1 MAEINVW
8 EVLRKPRITEKGT
21 TLAEDNKYVFDVHPE
36 ANKLQIKE
44 AVERA
49 WPNVKV
55 RKVNTM
61 TVPGKTRRW
70 RRHVAQLPDW
80 KKAVV
85 TLEPGQR
92 IEFFES

>member
-8 EVLRKPRITEKGT
+8 DVLRKPRITEKGT
-21 TLAEDNKYVFDVHPE
+21 MLAEQSKYVFEVHPE
-36 ANKLQIKE
+36 ANKMQIKD
-44 AVERA
+44 AVQRA
-49 WPNVKV
+49 FKVKV
-55 RKVNTM
+55 TAVNVM
-61 TVPGKTRRW
+61 RVPGKTRRW
-70 RRHVAQLPDW
+70 KRFYTQQSDW

>member
-1 MAEINVW
+1 MAGINVW
-8 EVLRKPRITEKGT
+8 DVLRKPRITEKGT
-21 TLAEDNKYVFDVHPE
+21 LLAEENKYVFDVHPE

-55 RKVNTM
+55 TKVNTM
-61 TVPGKTRRW
+61 TIPGKTRRW
-70 RRHVAQLPDW
+70 RRHLSQLPDW